1 MDVQQP
7 TSDETNWGM
16 FAHLSALGGFIIP
29 LGGSI
34 VGPLLIWQTKGK
46 EMAFVA
52 TEAKEALNFQI
63 TMAIAFLVAG
73 LLAFVLVGFL
83 LIALLAI
90 VDLVMVVVAA
100 LSASKGQPYRYP
112 VALRLVK

>member
-1 MDVQQP
+1 MEVQQP
-7 TSDETNWGM
+7 NADETNWGM
-16 FAHLSALGGFIIP
+16 FAHLSALVGFVVP
-29 LGGSI
+29 FGSI

-63 TMAIAFLVAG
+63 TMAIAFLVAW
-73 LLAFVLVGFL
+73 LLVFVLVGFL
-83 LIALLAI
+83 LMGLLAI
-90 VDLVMVVVAA
+90 IDLILVIVAA

-112 VALRLVK
+112 FALRLVK